1 MMTIQE
7 LYKRIGGDYDQA
19 ISVLRL
25 DKLIDKHIKKF
36 ITNGVV
42 EGLLSAADNG
52 DPTEIFETS
61 HAVKGVCS
69 NLGLT
74 KLSAVA
80 SDITEEFRPGNVR
93 KMSDEEVKTRIEE
106 LRVMYDQT
114 VEGIK
119 TYEDI

>member
-25 DKLIDKHIKKF
+25 DKLIDKHIKRF
-36 ITNGVV
+36 ITSGVV

>member
-36 ITNGVV
+36 EDSGVV
-42 EGLLSAADNG
+42 EGLLSAADNMN
-52 DPTEIFETS
+52 PTELFEAS
-61 HAVKGVCS
+61 HAVKGVCA

-80 SDITEEFRPGNVR
+80 SDITEEFRPGNIR
-93 KMSDEEVKTRIEE
+93 KMSDDEVKARIEE
-106 LRVMYDQT
+106 IRVIYDQI
-114 VEGIK
+114 VEGIR
-119 TYEDI
+119 TYKDI

>member
-1 MMTIQE
+1 M
-7 LYKRIGGDYDQA
+7 
-19 ISVLRL
+19 
-25 DKLIDKHIKKF
+25 DKHIRKF
-36 ITNGVV
+36 MTNGVV
-42 EGLLSAADNG
+42 EGLLAAG
-52 DPTEIFETS
+52 ESMDPTEIFEAS